1 MTDSPIITVQVPVP
15 LSMVHNAITGSLE
28 GRMSSWLHEANLDEG
43 YTKPDD
49 NLVWWGHFEVFKQ
62 PFKFTVVYDDP
73 ELDEGNAQARKTI
86 ENADLEKALALMAKG
101 SAGHFADL
109 INESDDEITHDVF
122 MQYLVIGE
130 VKYG

>member
-1 MTDSPIITVQVPVP
+1 MTDSPIITVPVPVP
-15 LSMVHNAITGSLE
+15 LAMVHNAIIGSLE
-28 GRMSSWLHEANLDEG
+28 GRMSSWLHDAKLDEG
-43 YTKPDD
+43 YIKPGD
-49 NLVWWGHFEVFKQ
+49 NLVWWGHLEAFKQ

-86 ENADLEKALALMAKG
+86 ENADLEKALTLMAKG

-109 INESDDEITHDVF
+109 INENDDEITHDVF